1 MELATPESGHAAS
14 YHLPTVVGARRTIVE
29 GAVGMVQLA
38 LQRLQEEDVV
48 ELDEERK
55 ASMVSNLLVVLCS
68 EQATQPVVNT
78 GTLYQ

>member
-1 MELATPESGHAAS
+1 M
-14 YHLPTVVGARRTIVE
+14 VGARQRIVE